1 MYPAASASEAASAS
15 DQALEA
21 LQAVMTQPLPDRT
34 KATPSKRKG
43 SAHGMM
49 VVVCDEMDQLMSS
62 AQEVLYDLFF
72 LPQVLL
78 YPAVLCSPGL
88 VLAYLLGQGSVRLFH
103 SSLTFCLITLCCKAK
118 DATVCF

>member
-1 MYPAASASEAASAS
+1 MYPAASASEATSAP

-21 LQAVMTQPLPDRT
+21 LQAVMTQPLPDRSKT
-34 KATPSKRKG
+34 TPSKRRG

-72 LPQVLL
+72 LPQVQCPVLL
-78 YPAVLCSPGL
+78 PSPGL
-88 VLAYLLGQGSVRLFH
+88 WVLVCLSSQDTVYHFHTPFH
-103 SSLTFCLITLCCKAK
+103 SVYLSTP
-118 DATVCF
+118 